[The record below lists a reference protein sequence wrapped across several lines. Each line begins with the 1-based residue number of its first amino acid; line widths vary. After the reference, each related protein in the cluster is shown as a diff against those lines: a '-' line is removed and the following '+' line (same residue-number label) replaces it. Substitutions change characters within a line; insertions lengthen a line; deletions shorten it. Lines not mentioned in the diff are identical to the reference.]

1 MSKERAHTKRR
12 GLRVIKSSQCIRH
25 NVFIHAPS
33 VPFFFFGSRRVCV
46 CGWGKSLSH
55 LELCHLLAQADE
67 PLFQW
72 LDVLFALS
80 EEVVD
85 ALSIAHD
92 HQLVGLLAEPVL
104 LLADL
109 LLDEDGLRDGGHT
122 RGRWGRTALKGAVR
136 RKGAVR
142 AV

>member
-1 MSKERAHTKRR
+1 MYSYTHRA
-12 GLRVIKSSQCIRH
+12 
-25 NVFIHAPS
+25 FP
-33 VPFFFFGSRRVCV
+33 FFFGSRRVCV

-80 EEVVD
+80 EEVLD
-85 ALSIAHD
+85 ALIITHD
-92 HQLVGLLAEPVL
+92 HELVGLLAEPVL

>member
-1 MSKERAHTKRR
+1 MYSYTHRA
-12 GLRVIKSSQCIRH
+12 
-25 NVFIHAPS
+25 FP
-33 VPFFFFGSRRVCV
+33 FFFGSRRVCV